1 MSYLLHQDL
10 SNTVLGLAFA
20 VHNTLGPGLLEAA
33 YEAGMC
39 WELKHAG
46 IRYERQKVF
55 PLRYKGDLICSYT
68 ADLVV
73 DDKIIL
79 ELKAVQELNSVMF
92 AQLIN
97 YLRLSGVPIGYLIN
111 FNKQEVSWRRF
122 SIDPNN

>member
-1 MSYLLHQDL
+1 MFRLYLYEL
-10 SNTVLGLAFA
+10 STSSRPFKYGAWTGFRRTQYPRTRV
-20 VHNTLGPGLLEAA
+20 
-33 YEAGMC
+33 AGS
-39 WELKHAG
+39 G
-46 IRYERQKVF
+46 IRGGKVF

-111 FNKQEVSWRRF
+111 FNKKEVSWRRF